1 VVLIPAEICRRCL
14 LAAKGSVLIID
25 DEQSVLEILE
35 QYLMDRGYDVAVSP
49 DGAGAD
55 ALLADRSF
63 DVALVDLKLP
73 DCSGLDLISKY
84 QIERPS
90 MKCVIMTAFAS
101 LDSTIDAIRLNV
113 FDYIQKPFDLVK
125 IGEVVDAAYASVS
138 IDSQGAVIPDG
149 LEKVHQELIE
159 SREDLKKRVVKANED
174 LGQARDSLNRHVTR
188 LRMLFQMGRDI
199 SSNENWS
206 DALDRFL
213 MALCK
218 YMEADGSALLLFS
231 FGGKVLQVRTSYNM
245 EMKYLQTAVNLLVEA
260 QKNDNLQPE
269 IFSLDSFTEGAPVTC
284 LASKTGWSNTTI
296 PLLYKG
302 RWLGFLLLRK
312 KYPSKRDYIG
322 DYHFLT
328 TIQTILTEE
337 VANAVNI
344 SNLRNLKDFNETILE
359 NINNGVLKT
368 DRSGE
373 IVFMNGRAREI
384 LRGRKPGKL
393 RFDELFANPY
403 GKGSLFEYLLSDEDR
418 NHSLDGV
425 MSIPG
430 GGTVPVRL
438 NSTLVESD
446 EYNGKSLVVVFEDLT
461 TQKAMEEELR
471 RADRLRSLGELSA
484 GVAHEIRNPL
494 TGIATT
500 AQVLRE
506 QLDDDG
512 EKIKYINVIL
522 EEIRRLDG
530 IITSLLQFARPLTP
544 RPSELSMNGVID
556 EAVML
561 VSDKAEEAGV
571 EISVETALEDDG
583 CFLDRDQIKQV
594 VLNLVMN
601 AIEAC
606 DGGGGVRVRLGV
618 AEDPASIVML
628 FEDDGCGISGDA
640 SDKIYN
646 PFYTTRSD
654 GTGLGLSITRKIIE
668 NHGGSITHEGRTD
681 RGTTFRV
688 RLPRKMATAAA
699 GEIKVT
705 T

>member
-1 VVLIPAEICRRCL
+1 
-14 LAAKGSVLIID
+14 LAGKGSVIVID
-25 DEQSVLEILE
+25 DEQSVREILE
-35 QYLMDRGYDVAVSP
+35 QHLVDRGYEVGAAG
-49 DGAGAD
+49 DGAGAE
-55 ALLADRSF
+55 ALLKERSF

-73 DCSGLDLISKY
+73 DCSGLDLILRY
-84 QIERPS
+84 QDEHPS
-90 MKCVIMTAFAS
+90 MKCVIMTAYAS

-138 IDSQGAVIPDG
+138 MAIPDG
-149 LEKVHQELIE
+149 NAIGDMEKVRRDLEE
-159 SREDLKKRVVKANED
+159 SRDDLKKRVVKANEN
-174 LGQARDSLNRHVTR
+174 LGHAKESLNRHVTR
-188 LRMLFQMGRDI
+188 LKMLFQMGRDI
-199 SSNENWS
+199 SSNENWN

-231 FGGKVLQVRTSYNM
+231 FGGKVLQIRTSYNM
-245 EMKYLQTAVNLLVEA
+245 EMKYLQTAVNLLIEA
-260 QKNDNLQPE
+260 QKKDGLQLE
-269 IFSLDSFTEGAPVTC
+269 IFSLDSFTDGAPLTC
-284 LASKTGWSNTTI
+284 LSATGAWGNSAI

-312 KYPSKRDYIG
+312 RYASNREYLA

-344 SNLRNLKDFNETILE
+344 SRLRNLKDFNETILE

-373 IVFMNGRAREI
+373 IVFVNSRAREI
-384 LRGRKPGKL
+384 LGESADGKL
-393 RFDELFANPY
+393 QFDDLFRNPY
-403 GKGSLFEYLLSDEDR
+403 GSGGLFAHLLSDTER
-418 NHSLDGV
+418 NHSIESIL
-425 MSIPG
+425 SIPF
-430 GGTVPVRL
+430 GGTIPVRV

-446 EYNGKSLVVVFEDLT
+446 EYNGQSLVVVFEDLT
-461 TQKAMEEELR
+461 AQKAMEEELR

-506 QLDDDG
+506 KLGDDPD
-512 EKIKYINVIL
+512 KIKYITVIL

-530 IITSLLQFARPLTP
+530 IITNLLKFARPLTP
-544 RPSELSMNGVID
+544 RPAELSINGVID

-561 VSDKAEEAGV
+561 VSDKAREAGV
-571 EISVETALEDDG
+571 NIHFETVLEDDG

-594 VLNLVMN
+594 VLNLAMN

-606 DGGGGVRVRLGV
+606 EEGGGVNVRLGV
-618 AEDPASIVML
+618 DEDPSSIVML
-628 FEDDGCGISGDA
+628 FEDDGCGISSEV
-640 SDKIYN
+640 SDKLYN
-646 PFYTTRSD
+646 PFFTTRSG

-668 NHGGSITHEGRTD
+668 NHGGCISHEGRSR
-681 RGTTFRV
+681 RGTTFCV
-688 RLPRKMATAAA
+688 RLPRKMVSAMAE
-699 GEIKVT
+699 GEAEVT

>member
-1 VVLIPAEICRRCL
+1 MAGR
-14 LAAKGSVLIID
+14 GSVIVID

-35 QYLMDRGYDVAVSP
+35 QYFIDRGYEVGAAG
-49 DGAGAD
+49 DGAGAE
-55 ALLADRSF
+55 ALLRERSF
-63 DVALVDLKLP
+63 DVALVDFKLP
-73 DCSGLDLISKY
+73 DCSGLDLISRY
-84 QIERPS
+84 QNEHPS
-90 MKCVIMTAFAS
+90 MKCVVMTAFAS

-125 IGEVVDAAYASVS
+125 IGEVVDAAHASVS
-138 IDSQGAVIPDG
+138 MAGPDG
-149 LEKVHQELIE
+149 DAIGELEQERRELEE
-159 SREDLKKRVVKANED
+159 SRNDLKKRIVKANED
-174 LGQARDSLNRHVTR
+174 LGQAKDSLNRHVTR
-188 LRMLFQMGRDI
+188 LKMLFQMGRDI

-231 FGGKVLQVRTSYNM
+231 FGGKVLQIRTLYNM

-260 QKNDNLQPE
+260 QKNDGLQPE
-269 IFSLDSFTEGAPVTC
+269 IFSLDSFTDGAPLSC
-284 LASKTGWSNTTI
+284 LSVRGSWSNSAI

-312 KYPSKRDYIG
+312 RYTSKREYLG

-344 SNLRNLKDFNETILE
+344 SRLRNLKDFNETILE

-373 IVFMNGRAREI
+373 IVFVNSRAREI
-384 LRGRKPGKL
+384 LGDAADGKL
-393 RFDELFANPY
+393 QFDDLFRNPY
-403 GKGSLFEYLLSDEDR
+403 GSGGLFDHLLSDTDR
-418 NHSLDGV
+418 NHSIESIL
-425 MSIPG
+425 SIPSR
-430 GGTVPVRL
+430 GTIPVRV

-461 TQKAMEEELR
+461 VHMAMEEELR

-506 QLDDDG
+506 KLGDDPD
-512 EKIKYINVIL
+512 KIKYITVIL
-522 EEIRRLDG
+522 KEIRRLDG

-544 RPSELSMNGVID
+544 RPVELSINGVID

-561 VSDKAEEAGV
+561 VSDKAREAGV
-571 EISVETALEDDG
+571 DINFETALEDDG

-606 DGGGGVRVRLGV
+606 YEGGGVNVRLGV
-618 AEDPASIVML
+618 AEDTSSIVML
-628 FEDDGCGISGDA
+628 FEDDGCGISREA
-640 SDKIYN
+640 ADKLYN
-646 PFYTTRSD
+646 PFFTTRAG

-668 NHGGSITHEGRTD
+668 NHGGSISHEGRSK
-681 RGTTFRV
+681 RGTTFCV
-688 RLPRKMATAAA
+688 RLPRKMVSATAAGEA
-699 GEIKVT
+699 GVT

>member
-1 VVLIPAEICRRCL
+1 MAG
-14 LAAKGSVLIID
+14 KGSVIIID

-35 QYLMDRGYDVAVSP
+35 QYLIDRGYEVKAVG
-49 DGAGAD
+49 DGAGAE
-55 ALLADRSF
+55 ALLGERSF

-73 DCSGLDLISKY
+73 DCSGLDLISRY
-84 QIERPS
+84 QDEHPA
-90 MKCVIMTAFAS
+90 MQFVIMTAFAS

-113 FDYIQKPFDLVK
+113 FDYMQKPFDLVK

-138 IDSQGAVIPDG
+138 MSSQEIEVPGSDDQVRR
-149 LEKVHQELIE
+149 ELVE
-159 SREDLKKRVVKANED
+159 SRDDLKQRVGKANED
-174 LGQARDSLNRHVTR
+174 LGQAKDSLNRHVTR
-188 LRMLFQMGRDI
+188 LKMLFQMGRDI

-245 EMKYLQTAVNLLVEA
+245 ELKYLQTAVNLLVEA
-260 QKNDNLQPE
+260 QKNDLLHPE
-269 IFSLDSFTEGAPVTC
+269 IFSLDSFTDGVPVTC
-284 LASKTGWSNTTI
+284 LSANKSWSNSAI

-302 RWLGFLLLRK
+302 RWLGFLVLRK
-312 KYPSKRDYIG
+312 KYASKREYIG

-344 SNLRNLKDFNETILE
+344 SRLRNLKDFNETILE

-373 IVFMNGRAREI
+373 IVFFNSRAREI
-384 LRGRKPGKL
+384 LGDAADRKIK
-393 RFDELFANPY
+393 FDELFRNPY
-403 GKGSLFEYLLSDEDR
+403 GSGSLFEYLFSNDDR
-418 NHSLDGV
+418 NHSIEGIL
-425 MSIPG
+425 SIPQ

-446 EYNGKSLVVVFEDLT
+446 EYNGKSIVVVFEDLT

-506 QLDDDG
+506 LLEDDTD
-512 EKIKYINVIL
+512 KIRYINVIL

-544 RPSELSMNGVID
+544 RPAELSINGVID

-561 VSDKAEEAGV
+561 VSDKAKEAGV
-571 EISVETALEDDG
+571 GICVETALEDDG

-606 DGGGGVRVRLGV
+606 NEGGGVNVRLGV
-618 AEDPASIVML
+618 ADDPSSIVML
-628 FEDDGCGISGDA
+628 FEDDGCGISMET

-646 PFYTTRSD
+646 PFFTTRSE
-654 GTGLGLSITRKIIE
+654 GTGLGLSISRQIITLHKGRFLVE
-668 NHGGSITHEGRTD
+668 SKYGEGSKFSFVIPLAPEPG
-681 RGTTFRV
+681 
-688 RLPRKMATAAA
+688 
-699 GEIKVT
+699 
-705 T
+705 

>member
-1 VVLIPAEICRRCL
+1 MAG
-14 LAAKGSVLIID
+14 KGSVLIID

-35 QYLMDRGYDVAVSP
+35 QYLIDRGYEVGASG
-49 DGAGAD
+49 DGSGAE
-55 ALLADRSF
+55 ALLLKRPF

-73 DCSGLDLISKY
+73 DCSGLDLISRF
-84 QIERPS
+84 QNGHPS
-90 MKCVIMTAFAS
+90 MRCVVMTAYAS

-125 IGEVVDAAYASVS
+125 IGEVVDAAYASNS
-138 IDSQGAVIPDG
+138 MDARERGDPEE
-149 LEKVHQELIE
+149 LEEVRRKLEE
-159 SREDLKKRVVKANED
+159 SRDDLTKRVQKANQD
-174 LGQARDSLNRHVTR
+174 LGQAKDSLNRHVTR
-188 LRMLFQMGRDI
+188 LKMLFQMGRDI
-199 SSNENWS
+199 SSNENWG

-245 EMKYLQTAVNLLVEA
+245 ELSYLQTAVNLLIDA
-260 QKNDNLQPE
+260 QKKDRLQPE
-269 IFSLDSFTEGAPVTC
+269 IFSLESFTDGIPVTC
-284 LASKTGWSNTTI
+284 LSARNSWSNSAI

-302 RWLGFLLLRK
+302 MWLGFLLLRK
-312 KYPSKRDYIG
+312 KYASRRDYIA

-344 SNLRNLKDFNETILE
+344 SRLRNLKDFNETILE

-373 IVFMNGRAREI
+373 IVFVNSRAREI
-384 LRGRKPGKL
+384 LGDSTDGKL
-393 RFDELFANPY
+393 RFDDMFRNPY
-403 GKGSLFEYLLSDEDR
+403 GSGSLFEHLLSDEGR
-418 NHSLDGV
+418 NHTLEGV
-425 MSIPG
+425 LSIPS
-430 GGTVPVRL
+430 GGTIPVRL

-446 EYNGKSLVVVFEDLT
+446 EYSGKSLVVVFEDLT
-461 TQKAMEEELR
+461 AQKAMEEELR

-506 QLDDDG
+506 KLTADPD
-512 EKIKYINVIL
+512 KVKYINVIL

-544 RPSELSMNGVID
+544 RPAELSINGVID

-561 VSDKAEEAGV
+561 VSDKAREAGV
-571 EISVETALEDDG
+571 DLRVETSLKDDG

-606 DGGGGVRVRLGV
+606 DEGGGVNVRLGV
-618 AEDPASIVML
+618 AEDPSSIIML
-628 FEDDGCGISGDA
+628 FEDDGCGISGDTA
-640 SDKIYN
+640 DKIYN
-646 PFYTTRSD
+646 PFFTTRSA

-668 NHGGSITHEGRTD
+668 NHGGSISHEGRAG
-681 RGTTFRV
+681 RGTTFLV
-688 RLPRKMATAAA
+688 RLPRKIASAMP
-699 GEIKVT
+699 EDVRVT

>member
-1 VVLIPAEICRRCL
+1 MAG
-14 LAAKGSVLIID
+14 KGSVIIID
-25 DEQSVLEILE
+25 DEQSLLEILE
-35 QYLMDRGYDVAVSP
+35 QYLIDRGYEVEAVG
-49 DGAGAD
+49 DGAGAE
-55 ALLADRSF
+55 ALLGERAF

-73 DCSGLDLISKY
+73 DCSGLDLISRY
-84 QIERPS
+84 QDEYPA
-90 MKCVIMTAFAS
+90 MQFVIMTAYAS

-138 IDSQGAVIPDG
+138 MIGQKIEVPGRDDQVRR
-149 LEKVHQELIE
+149 ELLE
-159 SREDLKKRVVKANED
+159 SRDDLKRRVSKANAD

-188 LRMLFQMGRDI
+188 LKMLFQMGRDI

-231 FGGKVLQVRTSYNM
+231 FGGKVLQIRTSYKM
-245 EMKYLQTAVNLLVEA
+245 ELNYVQTAVNLLVDA
-260 QKNDNLQPE
+260 QKKDLLQPE
-269 IFSLDSFTEGAPVTC
+269 IFSLDSFKEGVPVTC
-284 LASKTGWSNTTI
+284 LSSNNSWSNSAI

-302 RWLGFLLLRK
+302 RWLGFLVLRK
-312 KYPSKRDYIG
+312 KYASKREYLG

-344 SNLRNLKDFNETILE
+344 SRLRNLKDFNETILE

-373 IVFMNGRAREI
+373 IVFVNSRAREI
-384 LRGRKPGKL
+384 IGDAADRKIK
-393 RFDELFANPY
+393 FDELFRNPY
-403 GKGSLFEYLLSDEDR
+403 GRGSLFEHLFYNDEK
-418 NHSLDGV
+418 NHSIEGIL
-425 MSIPG
+425 SIPQ
-430 GGTVPVRL
+430 GGTIPVRL

-446 EYNGKSLVVVFEDLT
+446 EYNGKSIVVVFEDLT
-461 TQKAMEEELR
+461 AQKAMEEELR

-506 QLDDDG
+506 LLKDDTD
-512 EKIKYINVIL
+512 KIRYINVIL
-522 EEIRRLDG
+522 EEIKRLDG

-544 RPSELSMNGVID
+544 RPAELSINGVID

-561 VSDKAEEAGV
+561 VSDRAKEAGV
-571 EISVETALEDDG
+571 GISVETALEDDG

-606 DGGGGVRVRLGV
+606 TRGGGVNVRLGV
-618 AEDPASIVML
+618 AEDPSSIVML
-628 FEDDGCGISGDA
+628 FEDDGCGISKET

-646 PFYTTRSD
+646 PFFTTRSE
-654 GTGLGLSITRKIIE
+654 GTGLGLSISRKIIE
-668 NHGGSITHEGRTD
+668 NHGGSISHKDRTD

-688 RLPRKMATAAA
+688 RLPRKIASANTE
-699 GEIKVT
+699 EIKIIT
-705 T
+705 

>member
-1 VVLIPAEICRRCL
+1 MAG
-14 LAAKGSVLIID
+14 KGAVIIID

-35 QYLMDRGYDVAVSP
+35 QYLVDRGYEVGGAR
-49 DGAGAD
+49 DGAEAE
-55 ALLADRSF
+55 ALLKERSF

-73 DCSGLDLISKY
+73 DCSGLDLISRY
-84 QIERPS
+84 QNDHPS

-113 FDYIQKPFDLVK
+113 FDYLQKPFDLVK
-125 IGEVVDAAYASVS
+125 IGEVVEAAYASTSMEVQDDDD
-138 IDSQGAVIPDG
+138 IGEMEQVRRE
-149 LEKVHQELIE
+149 LEE
-159 SREDLKKRVVKANED
+159 SRDDLKKRVVKANRD
-174 LGQARDSLNRHVTR
+174 LSQVKDSLNRHVTR
-188 LRMLFQMGRDI
+188 LKMLFQMGRDI
-199 SSNENWS
+199 STNENWN

-245 EMKYLQTAVNLLVEA
+245 EMNYLQTAVNLLIEA
-260 QKNDNLQPE
+260 QKKDGLHPE
-269 IFSLDSFTEGAPVTC
+269 IFSLDSFTEGMPVTC
-284 LASKTGWSNTTI
+284 LSAKGAWSNSSI

-312 KYPSKRDYIG
+312 RYVSKREYLG

-344 SNLRNLKDFNETILE
+344 SRLRNLKDFNETILE

-373 IVFMNGRAREI
+373 IVFVNGRAREI
-384 LRGRKPGKL
+384 IGDAADGKL
-393 RFDELFANPY
+393 QFDELFRNPY
-403 GKGSLFEYLLSDEDR
+403 GSGSLFEHLLSSTCR
-418 NHSLDGV
+418 NHSMDGIL
-425 MSIPG
+425 SIPSG
-430 GGTVPVRL
+430 NPIPVRL
-438 NSTLVESD
+438 NSTLLESD

-461 TQKAMEEELR
+461 AQKAMEEELR

-506 QLDDDG
+506 MLEDDPD
-512 EKIKYINVIL
+512 KIKYINVIL

-544 RPSELSMNGVID
+544 RPSELSISGIID

-561 VSDKAEEAGV
+561 VSDKAREAGV
-571 EISVETALEDDG
+571 DICIETALEDDG

-606 DGGGGVRVRLGV
+606 EEGGGINVRLEL
-618 AEDPASIVML
+618 AEDPSNIVMM
-628 FEDDGCGISGDA
+628 FEDDGCGISQEVA
-640 SDKIYN
+640 DKIYN
-646 PFYTTRSD
+646 PFFTTRSA

-668 NHGGSITHEGRTD
+668 NHGGSISHEGRTN
-681 RGTTFRV
+681 RGTAFRV
-688 RLPRKMATAAA
+688 RLPRKMVSAAAA
-699 GEIKVT
+699 GEIVVIT
-705 T
+705 

>member
-1 VVLIPAEICRRCL
+1 VAG
-14 LAAKGSVLIID
+14 KGSVLIID

-35 QYLMDRGYDVAVSP
+35 QYLIDKGYEVGAAG
-49 DGAGAD
+49 DGAGAE
-55 ALLADRSF
+55 ALLEERSF

-73 DCSGLDLISKY
+73 DCSGLDLISRY
-84 QIERPS
+84 QLEHPA

-101 LDSTIDAIRLNV
+101 IDSTIDAIRLNV
-113 FDYIQKPFDLVK
+113 FEYIQKPFDLVK
-125 IGEVVDAAYASVS
+125 IGEVVDAAYANVS
-138 IDSQGAVIPDG
+138 IGSHDQIRRE
-149 LEKVHQELIE
+149 LEE
-159 SREDLKKRVVKANED
+159 SRNDLKRRVVKANED
-174 LGQARDSLNRHVTR
+174 LGQAKDSLNRHVTR
-188 LRMLFQMGRDI
+188 LKMLFQMGRDI
-199 SSNENWS
+199 SSNENWN

-218 YMEADGSALLLFS
+218 YMEADGSAILLFS

-245 EMKYLQTAVNLLVEA
+245 EMKYLQTAVNLLIEA
-260 QKNDNLQPE
+260 QKNDGLQPE
-269 IFSLDSFTEGAPVTC
+269 IFSLDSFKDGMPVTC
-284 LASKTGWSNTTI
+284 LASRTNWSNSAI
-296 PLLYKG
+296 PLLFKG
-302 RWLGFLLLRK
+302 RWLGFLVLRK
-312 KYPSKRDYIG
+312 KYSSRREYIG

-344 SNLRNLKDFNETILE
+344 SRLRTLKDFNETILE

-373 IVFMNGRAREI
+373 IVFFNSRAREI
-384 LRGRKPGKL
+384 LGDSVDGKL
-393 RFDELFANPY
+393 RFDELFRNPY
-403 GKGSLFEYLLSDEDR
+403 GSGSLFEHLLFAADR
-418 NHSLDGV
+418 NHSIEGV
-425 MSIPG
+425 LTIPSG
-430 GGTVPVRL
+430 ETIPVRL

-461 TQKAMEEELR
+461 AQKAMEEELR

-506 QLDDDG
+506 KLKGDTD
-512 EKIKYINVIL
+512 KIKYINVIL

-544 RPSELSMNGVID
+544 RPAELSINGVID

-561 VSDKAEEAGV
+561 VSDQAREAGV
-571 EISVETALEDDG
+571 DIMVEKTLEDDG

-606 DGGGGVRVRLGV
+606 NEGGGVNVRLGL
-618 AEDPASIVML
+618 AEDPSSIVML

-646 PFYTTRSD
+646 PFFTTRSE

-668 NHGGSITHEGRTD
+668 NHGGSISHEGRAS

-688 RLPRKMATAAA
+688 RLPRKMASAIA
-699 GEIKVT
+699 GEVGVT

>member
-1 VVLIPAEICRRCL
+1 MRRSVTVISL
-14 LAAKGSVLIID
+14 STGMIAAKQPALSAELMII
-25 DEQSVLEILE
+25 
-35 QYLMDRGYDVAVSP
+35 YNA
-49 DGAGAD
+49 
-55 ALLADRSF
+55 
-63 DVALVDLKLP
+63 
-73 DCSGLDLISKY
+73 
-84 QIERPS
+84 
-90 MKCVIMTAFAS
+90 
-101 LDSTIDAIRLNV
+101 AIRLNV

-138 IDSQGAVIPDG
+138 IDSEDDLHPGKDEHCGRDP
-149 LEKVHQELIE
+149 EE
-159 SREDLKKRVVKANED
+159 SRDDLMRRVDKANLD
-174 LGQARDSLNRHVTR
+174 LGQAKDSLNRHVTR
-188 LRMLFQMGRDI
+188 LKMLFQMGRDI
-199 SSNENWS
+199 SSNENWN

-245 EMKYLQTAVNLLVEA
+245 EMKYLQTAVNLLVDA
-260 QKNDNLQPE
+260 QKNDGLQPE
-269 IFSLDSFTEGAPVTC
+269 IFSLDSFTDGMPVTC
-284 LASKTGWSNTTI
+284 LAATSSWSNSAI

-302 RWLGFLLLRK
+302 RWLGFLVLRK
-312 KYPSKRDYIG
+312 KYSSRRDYIG

-344 SNLRNLKDFNETILE
+344 SRLRNLKDFNETILE

-373 IVFMNGRAREI
+373 IVFVNSRAREI
-384 LRGRKPGKL
+384 IGDSADGKL
-393 RFDELFANPY
+393 RFDEMFRNPY
-403 GKGSLFEYLLSDEDR
+403 GSGSLFDHLLHAADR
-418 NHSLDGV
+418 SHSIDGV
-425 MSIPG
+425 LSIPTG
-430 GGTVPVRL
+430 ETIPVRL
-438 NSTLVESD
+438 NSTQVESD

-461 TQKAMEEELR
+461 TQKAMEDELR

-506 QLDDDG
+506 KLQDEPD
-512 EKIKYINVIL
+512 KIKYISVIL

-544 RPSELSMNGVID
+544 RPAELSINGVID

-561 VSDKAEEAGV
+561 VSDKAKEAGV
-571 EISVETALEDDG
+571 DINVETSLVDDG

-606 DGGGGVRVRLGV
+606 DAGGGINVRLGI
-618 AEDPASIVML
+618 AEDTSSIVML

-646 PFYTTRSD
+646 PFFTTRSE

-668 NHGGSITHEGRTD
+668 NHGGSISHEGRTS

-688 RLPRKMATAAA
+688 RLPRKMASAIA
-699 GEIKVT
+699 GEVGIT

>member
-1 VVLIPAEICRRCL
+1 MAG
-14 LAAKGSVLIID
+14 KGSVIIID

-35 QYLMDRGYDVAVSP
+35 QYLIDRGYEVEAVG
-49 DGAGAD
+49 DGAGAE
-55 ALLADRSF
+55 ALLDERSF

-73 DCSGLDLISKY
+73 DCSGLDLIARY
-84 QIERPS
+84 QDEYPG
-90 MKCVIMTAFAS
+90 MQFVIMTAYAS

-138 IDSQGAVIPDG
+138 MSGQEISG
-149 LEKVHQELIE
+149 LEHIDQVKRELIE
-159 SREDLKKRVVKANED
+159 SRDDLKRRVVQANED
-174 LGQARDSLNRHVTR
+174 LGQTRDSLNRHVTR
-188 LRMLFQMGRDI
+188 LKMLFQMGRDI
-199 SSNENWS
+199 STNENWS

-218 YMEADGSALLLFS
+218 YMDADGSALLLFS
-231 FGGKVLQVRTSYNM
+231 FGGKVLQIRTSFNM
-245 EMKYLQTAVNLLVEA
+245 EMNYLQTAVNLLVEA
-260 QKNDNLQPE
+260 QKSDVLQPE
-269 IFSLDSFTEGAPVTC
+269 IFSLDSFTDGIPVTC
-284 LASKTGWSNTTI
+284 LSANNSWSNSAI

-302 RWLGFLLLRK
+302 RWLGFLVLRK
-312 KYPSKRDYIG
+312 KYASKREYIG

-344 SNLRNLKDFNETILE
+344 SRLRNLKDFNETILE
-359 NINNGVLKT
+359 NINSGVLKT

-373 IVFMNGRAREI
+373 IVFVNGRAREI
-384 LRGRKPGKL
+384 LGEAADRKIK
-393 RFDELFANPY
+393 FDDLFRNPY
-403 GKGSLFEYLLSDEDR
+403 GSGSLFEHLFSAAER
-418 NHSLDGV
+418 NHSIEGIL
-425 MSIPG
+425 SIPA

-446 EYNGKSLVVVFEDLT
+446 EYNGKSIVVVFEDLT
-461 TQKAMEEELR
+461 SQKAMEEELR

-506 QLDDDG
+506 LLADDTD
-512 EKIKYINVIL
+512 KIKYINVIL

-544 RPSELSMNGVID
+544 RPAELSINGVID

-561 VSDKAEEAGV
+561 VSDKAKEAGV
-571 EISVETALEDDG
+571 DICVEKKLEDDG

-606 DGGGGVRVRLGV
+606 DKGGGVSVSLGA
-618 AEDPASIVML
+618 AEDQAGIVML
-628 FEDDGCGISGDA
+628 FEDDGCGISRET

-646 PFYTTRSD
+646 PFFTTRSE

-668 NHGGSITHEGRTD
+668 NHGGSISHEGRTEK
-681 RGTTFRV
+681 GTTFRV
-688 RLPRKMATAAA
+688 RLPRKMVSAVM
-699 GEIKVT
+699 GEVEVT